1 MDIRVRIAPSPTG
14 LLHIGTARTALFNW
28 LFARHTG
35 GAFLIRVE
43 DTDKERSTKA
53 FEDDILNGLAWLG
66 LTTDE
71 DVVRQSERTHVY
83 TERLE
88 QLLTEG
94 KAFWCH
100 HTKEELD
107 AERVGQTER
116 KEALVHVCSHK
127 HEARGKEP
135 GQVIRLVGVTES
147 RMLVFP
153 DVIRGD
159 IASDALLLGDMAIA
173 KNVHEPLYN
182 FAVVVDDADMRISH
196 VIRGEDHI
204 SNTPKQMLI
213 AEALGVAQPL
223 FAHVPLI
230 LGTDR
235 SKMSK
240 RHGATSIMEYK
251 EDFLPEALIN
261 FIGTLGYT
269 YDSELLSKE
278 EMAKAFN
285 LARVHPSGAIF
296 DQAKLHWIN
305 AQYIRKLTPE
315 TLRELAQIPAMP
327 DAAFPF
333 VSERL
338 DRLRD
343 ATSFAFFWEDPQYDA
358 ALLSW
363 KGASLTEA
371 QKALARAH
379 DVLKGIADFD
389 APSVRTALESVAS
402 EFGGRGP
409 IFWPVRVALSGAER
423 SPDPADIAGVIG
435 REATLRR
442 IDHALSLCTL

>member
-35 GAFLIRVE
+35 GAFLIRIE
-43 DTDKERSTKA
+43 DTDTERSTKA
-53 FEDDILNGLAWLG
+53 FEEDILKGLAWLG
-66 LTTDE
+66 LTPDE
-71 DVVRQSERTHVY
+71 AIVRQSERRHIY
-83 TERLE
+83 TAHLERL
-88 QLLTEG
+88 LAEG

-107 AERVGQTER
+107 AERARQTEK
-116 KEALVHVCSHK
+116 KEALVHVCAHK
-127 HEARGKEP
+127 HEAKGKEP

-147 RMLVFP
+147 RPLTFP

-159 IASDALLLGDMAIA
+159 ITSDALLLGDMAIA
-173 KNVHEPLYN
+173 KNIHEPLYN

-213 AEALGVAQPL
+213 AEALGVTQPL
-223 FAHVPLI
+223 FAHVSLI

-240 RHGATSIMEYK
+240 RDGATSIMEYK
-251 EDFLPEALIN
+251 EDFLAEALVN
-261 FIGTLGYT
+261 FIGSLGYT
-269 YDSELLSKE
+269 YDAELLSKE
-278 EMAKAFN
+278 EMAKVFE
-285 LARVHPSGAIF
+285 LSRVHQSGAVF
-296 DQAKLHWIN
+296 DQAKLHWMN
-305 AQYIRKLTPE
+305 AQYIRKLTPDQLR
-315 TLRELAQIPAMP
+315 TLANIPDMP

-333 VSERL
+333 VSDRL

-343 ATSFAFFWEDPQYDA
+343 VQLFRFFWEDPQYDA

-363 KGASLTEA
+363 KGAPLADA
-371 QKALARAH
+371 QKALSRAH
-379 DVLKGIADFD
+379 DVLSPLAVFD
-389 APSVRTALESVAS
+389 ATSIRAALESVAS

-409 IFWPVRVALSGAER
+409 VFWPVRVALSGMEK
-423 SPDPADIAGVIG
+423 SPDPADIASVIG
-435 REATLRR
+435 HDATLRR
-442 IDHALSLCTL
+442 IDHALSLCTV

>member
-28 LFARHTG
+28 LFARHVG
-35 GAFLIRVE
+35 GAFLIRIE

-53 FEDDILNGLAWLG
+53 FEDDVLNGLAWLG
-66 LTTDE
+66 LTPDE
-71 DVVRQSERTHVY
+71 AIVRQSERTHIY
-83 TERLE
+83 TARLE
-88 QLLTEG
+88 QLLAEG
-94 KAFWCH
+94 RAFWCH
-100 HTKEELD
+100 HTKEELNS
-107 AERVGQTER
+107 ERAQQTER

-127 HEARGKEP
+127 HEARGKEV
-135 GQVIRLVGVTES
+135 GEVIRLVGATAS
-147 RMLVFP
+147 RPLVFP

-173 KNVHEPLYN
+173 KDVHEPLYN

-196 VIRGEDHI
+196 VVRGDDHI

-240 RHGATSIMEYK
+240 RDGATSIMEYK
-251 EDFLPEALIN
+251 EDFLPEALVN
-261 FIGTLGYT
+261 FIGALGYT
-269 YDSELLSKE
+269 YDAELLSKE
-278 EMAKAFN
+278 DMAKAFE
-285 LARVHPSGAIF
+285 LSRVHASGAVF
-296 DQAKLHWIN
+296 DQAKLHWMN
-305 AQYIRKLTPE
+305 AQYIRKLTPD
-315 TLRELAQIPAMP
+315 TLRDLAHVPEMP

-333 VSERL
+333 VSDRL

-343 ATSFAFFWEDPQYDA
+343 VSSFSFFWEDPQYDA
-358 ALLSW
+358 TLLSW
-363 KGASLTEA
+363 KGAPLADA
-371 QKALARAH
+371 QKALGRAH
-379 DVLKGIADFD
+379 DMLKELAVHD
-389 APSVRTALESVAS
+389 AASVRVVLENIAG

-409 IFWPVRVALSGAER
+409 VFWPVRVALSGKEK

-435 REATLRR
+435 RDATLRR
-442 IDHALSLCTL
+442 IDHALSLCTV